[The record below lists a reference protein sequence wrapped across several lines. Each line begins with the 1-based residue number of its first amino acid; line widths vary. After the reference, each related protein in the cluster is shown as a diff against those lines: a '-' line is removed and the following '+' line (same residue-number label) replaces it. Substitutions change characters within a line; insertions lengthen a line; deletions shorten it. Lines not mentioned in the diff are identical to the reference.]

1 MNTRPW
7 DLKVAVRSRQWRHWQ
22 DVRRIP
28 PGTALS
34 GLFLLLVLAAAIHPE
49 LFTASDPFTI
59 APRQA
64 FQAPDLRHWLGTDP
78 SGRDVFARLVY
89 GTRQSLV
96 IGVAAMAL
104 AMGIAL
110 VLGLAAGLGGRR
122 VDGLISAGLNVCF
135 AFPPLVLALLFVAVF
150 GTGLLPLII
159 ATGVGASPGYA
170 RMVRGQVLSVRQAGY
185 IQAARVLGH
194 APSGVLLRQVIPNTL
209 RPLVVSL
216 TMGIGQMIVWASALS
231 FLGLG
236 EPPPSPEWGT
246 MLSMGRDFVAT
257 AWWLTCM
264 PGLVIVLVALATTVL
279 GRHLQRKLEGRLA

>member
-7 DLKVAVRSRQWRHWQ
+7 DLISPQRFRPWQRWQGLRQ
-22 DVRRIP
+22 IP

-34 GLFLLLVLAAAIHPE
+34 GLFLLLVLAAAVHPA
-49 LFTASDPFTI
+49 LFTHSDPFAI

-64 FQAPDLRHWLGTDP
+64 FRAPDLQHWLGTDP

-96 IGVAAMAL
+96 IGVSAMTL

-110 VLGLAAGLGGRR
+110 LLGLTAGLGGRR
-122 VDGLISAGLNVCF
+122 LDALVSAGLNVCF
-135 AFPPLVLALLFVAVF
+135 AFPPLVLALLMVAAF

-170 RMVRGQVLSVRQAGY
+170 RMVRGQVLGVRQAGY

-194 APSGVLLRQVIPNTL
+194 APAGVLLRQVIPNTL
-209 RPLVVSL
+209 RPLVVTL

-264 PGLVIVLVALATTVL
+264 PGLVIVLVALTTTVL